1 VSQIVPRGEIKMPG
15 EEIAGFADIPVSIE
29 VELDRKV
36 MRVGEI
42 LALREGSILRLT
54 RSAGENIDIRVGG
67 ALVGF
72 GEIVILE
79 DNMGV
84 RITDFHEER

>member
-1 VSQIVPRGEIKMPG
+1 MEENPLLVIAPVAAMHMP
-15 EEIAGFADIPVSIE
+15 VE
-29 VELDRKV
+29 VELDRKIMNV
-36 MRVGEI
+36 AEL
-42 LALREGSILRLT
+42 LAMESGTVIKMT

-79 DNMGV
+79 ENMGV
-84 RITDFHEER
+84 RITDFHEET

>member
-1 VSQIVPRGEIKMPG
+1 MTENPLQVVAPIADVNMP
-15 EEIAGFADIPVSIE
+15 VE
-29 VELDRKV
+29 VELDRKIMNV
-36 MRVGEI
+36 SEL
-42 LALREGSILRLT
+42 LAMESGTVIKMT

-79 DNMGV
+79 ENMGV
-84 RITDFHEER
+84 RITDFHEET

>member
-1 VSQIVPRGEIKMPG
+1 MSPLEQISYLSDV
-15 EEIAGFADIPVSIE
+15 PVSIE
-29 VELDRKV
+29 VELDRKILTV
-36 MRVGEI
+36 REI
-42 LALREGSILRLT
+42 LNLASGSVLRMS

-79 DNMGV
+79 ENMGV
-84 RITDFHEER
+84 RITDFNEVD

>member
-1 VSQIVPRGEIKMPG
+1 MEENPLLVIAPVADVHMP
-15 EEIAGFADIPVSIE
+15 VE
-29 VELDRKV
+29 VELDRKIMNV
-36 MRVGEI
+36 AEL
-42 LALREGSILRLT
+42 LAMESGTVIKMT

-79 DNMGV
+79 ENRGV
-84 RITDFHEER
+84 RITDFHEET

>member
-1 VSQIVPRGEIKMPG
+1 M
-15 EEIAGFADIPVSIE
+15 EENPLAVIAPFADVCVPVE
-29 VELDRKV
+29 VELDRKIMSV
-36 MRVGEI
+36 AELLSMEDGTVI
-42 LALREGSILRLT
+42 KMS

-79 DNMGV
+79 ESMGV
-84 RITDFHEER
+84 RITDFHEDT

>member
-1 VSQIVPRGEIKMPG
+1 MDENPLQVIAPVADVHMP
-15 EEIAGFADIPVSIE
+15 VE
-29 VELDRKV
+29 VELDRKIMNV
-36 MRVGEI
+36 AEL
-42 LALREGSILRLT
+42 LAMENGTVIKMT

-79 DNMGV
+79 ENMGV
-84 RITDFHEER
+84 RITDFHEET